1 MKKCSVCGREFG
13 EEKEYCDFCGIKLDE
28 EEDTGDEM
36 ELEEEEVEEEQEIEE
51 TPSEE
56 ETEEGNV
63 CPVCG
68 SENPPGAE
76 FCTSCGADMA
86 KEIEGEES
94 VLTLVLPGG
103 KEISCEEE
111 ELAIGREDF
120 EGLLPDEKLRYLSR
134 RNDPDDPE
142 KNHFRIVME
151 DDEYYVIDENS
162 TNNTWLKGEKIKGEG
177 KKKLEDGDEIKAAG
191 EIPITV
197 RIW

>member
-28 EEDTGDEM
+28 EESDEDEL
-36 ELEEEEVEEEQEIEE
+36 ELEEEEEQEMEEE
-51 TPSEE
+51 TPPAEE
-56 ETEEGNV
+56 ESEGNV

-76 FCTSCGADMA
+76 FCTSCGADMS
-86 KEIEGEES
+86 KEIEGEER

-103 KEISCEEE
+103 KEISLEED
-111 ELAIGREDF
+111 ELIIGREDF

-134 RNDPDDPE
+134 RNDPDHPD
-142 KNHFRIVME
+142 KNHFKIITE
-151 DDEYYVIDENS
+151 DDEYFVIDENS